1 MNTESE
7 FAGIDFADLSDSELQ
22 TIAVEYRKRA
32 MRSIETARVPGP
44 FQASHS
50 RHANRLVK
58 LYLQADAE
66 LNRRDRLRVTLTTPA
81 PWESEPDYDPAPRWL
96 MVSVGVALVLAVAAL
111 MGKAGVW

>member
-7 FAGIDFADLSDSELQ
+7 FACIDFADLSDAELQ

-32 MRSIETARVPGP
+32 MRSIESARVPGP

-66 LNRRDRLRVTLTTPA
+66 LIRRELASAAAPA
-81 PWESEPDYDPAPRWL
+81 VVEPDYDPAPRWL
-96 MVSVGVALVLAVAAL
+96 MVTVGVGLVLAVAAL

>member
-7 FAGIDFADLSDSELQ
+7 FEGIDFADLSDSELQ

-32 MRSIETARVPGP
+32 MRSIEAARVPGP

-66 LNRRDRLRVTLTTPA
+66 LNRRESVRAAAPA
-81 PWESEPDYDPAPRWL
+81 VVEPDYDPAPTWL
-96 MVSVGVALVLAVAAL
+96 MVLVGVGIVAAVAAL
-111 MGKAGVW
+111 LAKAGVLS

>member
-7 FAGIDFADLSDSELQ
+7 FADIDFADLSDAELQ

-32 MRSIETARVPGP
+32 MRSIESARVPGP

-66 LNRRDRLRVTLTTPA
+66 LNRRESVRAAAPA
-81 PWESEPDYDPAPRWL
+81 VVEPDYDPAPRWL
-96 MVSVGVALVLAVAAL
+96 MVTVGVGLVLAVAAL

>member
-1 MNTESE
+1 MNTEYE

-22 TIAVEYRKRA
+22 TIAIEYRKRA
-32 MRSIETARVPGP
+32 MRSIEAARVPGP

-66 LNRRDRLRVTLTTPA
+66 LNRRESVRTAEPA
-81 PWESEPDYDPAPRWL
+81 VVEPDYDPAPTWL
-96 MVSVGVALVLAVAAL
+96 MVLVGVGLVLAVAAL

>member
-32 MRSIETARVPGP
+32 MRSIEAAREPEP
-44 FQASHS
+44 FQASDY

-66 LNRRDRLRVTLTTPA
+66 LNRRESARAAARA
-81 PWESEPDYDPAPRWL
+81 ASEPDYDPAPRWL
-96 MVSVGVALVLAVAAL
+96 MVTVGAGLVLAVAAL

>member
-7 FAGIDFADLSDSELQ
+7 FEACQILFSDLSDAELQ

-32 MRSIETARVPGP
+32 MRSIEAARVRGP

-66 LNRRDRLRVTLTTPA
+66 LNRRESVRAAAPA
-81 PWESEPDYDPAPRWL
+81 VVEPDYDPAPTWL
-96 MVSVGVALVLAVAAL
+96 MVLVGVGLVLAVAAL